1 MGALRA
7 VTLAIVLSGMLSPFA
22 AGAQEAGTPP
32 QIVAARTFLMA
43 WGHEKWD
50 ELQPVAAD
58 AVMVKVGDK
67 VYTIEP
73 GSKKSEVTMV
83 FPFRRLST
91 VRMGETVKEIT
102 VEDLGLKIGDRE
114 MRGSAV
120 INVKELDGQFKITG
134 VSLDGAR

>member
-43 WGHEKWD
+43 WGHENWD
-50 ELQPVAAD
+50 
-58 AVMVKVGDK
+58 DK